1 MYVDQTNKIMTSKIL
16 RNFLLSETF
25 IAGGPKVNLVN
36 EEKRTDAQKK
46 RRRKPH
52 QRESKATGR
61 G

>member
-1 MYVDQTNKIMTSKIL
+1 MLTKLKKNNDIQNTKDSP
-16 RNFLLSETF
+16 LSETF

-36 EEKRTDAQKK
+36 EETGADAQKK

-52 QRESKATGR
+52 QRELKATGR